1 MTTDALEW
9 VADPFRTRF
18 EWRADGALLLQPQG
32 SPPEYPARLM
42 DFLEH
47 WARVAPDHDCD
58 VPAAITLHPVAE
70 QAHGFEVI
78 LIDSDSKRG
87 HVASS
92 VSHEDWHDLLEIR
105 ID

>member
-1 MTTDALEW
+1 VEI
-9 VADPFRTRF
+9 
-18 EWRADGALLLQPQG
+18 G
-32 SPPEYPARLM
+32 SPIEVILSPIYHLHTAKKVFEIVGLPDDHGAIFPDRRLFEHFA
-42 DFLEH
+42 DFTNGIETI
-47 WARVAPDHDCD
+47 A
-58 VPAAITLHPVAE
+58 AAITLHPVAE